1 VPRALLQ
8 HRLIFVTGKGGV
20 GRSTVA
26 AALGLA
32 AAGRGMRTIVA
43 ELTGECRLA
52 RAYGVPDLEVFEELE
67 LTPGLSTI
75 SISPEQA
82 MEEYLVVKAP
92 DRIGHLLGQSR
103 LFQTFAMATPGMR
116 ELLVL
121 GKAWELAQPRRRT
134 HGAAP
139 YDLVIVDAPAT
150 GHGVGV
156 LKTPRTF
163 SEIARVGPV
172 AHQGQTIAQTIA
184 DRQFTGI
191 VAVCT
196 PEEMPVTE
204 TVSLRE
210 ALLRERLDLDAVV
223 LNARYPNRFTD
234 DEQPVLAEALSSWS
248 ARSEVHAGGPPLAAT
263 CPPTSPLVRAAIGAA
278 ISEYTRTATQAEQ
291 ERRLR
296 AEFPGRVLT
305 LPFVF
310 APAIEA
316 AQLQGL
322 AATLDR
328 ELR

>member
-1 VPRALLQ
+1 MPRPLLQ

-52 RAYGVPDLEVFEELE
+52 RAYGVPDVRLFEELE
-67 LTPGLSTI
+67 LAPGLCTI

-121 GKAWELAQPRRRT
+121 GKAWELAQPHRRT

-184 DRQFTGI
+184 DRDFTGI

-196 PEEMPVTE
+196 PEEMPVAE
-204 TVSLRE
+204 TVSLHE
-210 ALLRERLDLDAVV
+210 ALLGERLDLDAVV
-223 LNARYPNRFTD
+223 MNARYPNRFTD
-234 DEQPVLAEALSSWS
+234 DEQPVLTEALSSGPTPP
-248 ARSEVHAGGPPLAAT
+248 VGPPLAT
-263 CPPTSPLVRAAIGAA
+263 TSPTKSPLVRAAIGAA
-278 ISEYTRTATQAEQ
+278 ISVYTRAATQAEQ

-296 AEFPGRVLT
+296 DAFPGRVLT

-310 APAIEA
+310 APAVEA
-316 AQLQGL
+316 AELQLL
-322 AATLDR
+322 AAILDQ
-328 ELR
+328 ELG

>member
-1 VPRALLQ
+1 LQ

-26 AALGLA
+26 GALGIA

-52 RAYGVPDLEVFEELE
+52 RAHGVRDVREFEELE
-67 LTPGLSTI
+67 LAPGLFTI
-75 SISPEQA
+75 SISPEHA

-92 DRIGHLLGQSR
+92 GRLGHLLGHSR

-116 ELLVL
+116 ELLSL
-121 GKAWELAQPRRRT
+121 GKAWELAQDHRRT

-150 GHGVGV
+150 GHGVGM

-172 AHQGQTIAQTIA
+172 AHQGQTIAATIA
-184 DRQFTGI
+184 DRDFTG
-191 VAVCT
+191 VLAVCT

-204 TVSLRE
+204 TLSLNDALQRE
-210 ALLRERLDLDAVV
+210 HLGLDAVV
-223 LNARYPNRFTD
+223 VNARYPDRFKD
-234 DEQPVLAEALSSWS
+234 DEQPVLAAALSSCP
-248 ARSEVHAGGPPLAAT
+248 APPG
-263 CPPTSPLVRAAIGAA
+263 RAAIATA
-278 ISEYTRTATQAEQ
+278 ISEHARAATQAGQEQ
-291 ERRLR
+291 RLR
-296 AEFPGRVLT
+296 EAFPGCVLT

-310 APAIEA
+310 APVIEA
-316 AQLQGL
+316 EQLALL

-328 ELR
+328 ELA

>member
-1 VPRALLQ
+1 MPRALLQ

-82 MEEYLVVKAP
+82 MEEYLVVKTP

-121 GKAWELAQPRRRT
+121 GKAWELAQPHRRT

-156 LKTPRTF
+156 LKTPKTF

-172 AHQGQTIAQTIA
+172 AHQGQTIARTIA
-184 DRQFTGI
+184 DRDFTGI

-204 TVSLRE
+204 TVSLHQ
-210 ALLRERLDLDAVV
+210 ALLRECLDLDAVV
-223 LNARYPNRFTD
+223 LNARYPKRFTD
-234 DEQPVLAEALSSWS
+234 DEQPILAEALSC
-248 ARSEVHAGGPPLAAT
+248 RSEVHAGGPPVAAAS
-263 CPPTSPLVRAAIGAA
+263 PTKSPLVRAAIGAA
-278 ISEYTRTATQAEQ
+278 ISEYTRAATQAEQ

-296 AEFPGRVLT
+296 DEFPGRVLT

-310 APAIEA
+310 APAVEA
-316 AQLQGL
+316 AQLQLL
-322 AATLDR
+322 AAILDR
-328 ELR
+328 ELD